1 MILLLSVL
9 DICTVS
15 LKFTLKVVYRSE
27 TFLKNYFLRKKK
39 QNKEGKGKREKGKG
53 KLLSDNLA
61 V

>member
-15 LKFTLKVVYRSE
+15 LKSCVQECNF
-27 TFLKNYFLRKKK
+27 FLKLFSAKKK
-39 QNKEGKGKREKGKG
+39 TRKEKGEG
-53 KLLSDNLA
+53 KLLCDNLA